1 VHRSNS
7 VEDAP
12 SPDDQ
17 AELGMSV
24 HDSDAAKSQS
34 KATGARLTRISIPDL
49 VARKGKDKIVCLT
62 AYTTPMARALDPHV
76 DLLLVGDSLGM
87 VIYGFESTLPVTL
100 DMMVLHGAA
109 VRRGSEHA
117 CLVVDMPFG
126 SYQEST
132 EQAFRSAARLM
143 KETGC
148 SAVKME
154 GGRELAS
161 TVEFL
166 TKRGIPVM
174 GHVGL
179 MPQSVNTLGGYRARG
194 RASDEAAGVMAD
206 AIAIAEAGA
215 FSVVVEGVLEQVA
228 QAITARIPVPTIG
241 IGASAD
247 CDGQVLVAEDMLGL
261 FGAFKPRFVKR
272 YAELADDI
280 AAAAAHYAADVRTGS
295 FPGPDNVFGSLKKSS

>member
-1 VHRSNS
+1 
-7 VEDAP
+7 
-12 SPDDQ
+12 
-17 AELGMSV
+17 MSV
-24 HDSDAAKSQS
+24 HDGSAAGSNRS
-34 KATGARLTRISIPDL
+34 KATGARMTRISVPEL
-49 VARKGKDKIVCLT
+49 VARKGKEKIVCLT

-87 VIYGFESTLPVTL
+87 VIYGFESTLPVSL

-109 VRRGSEHA
+109 VRRGSDHA
-117 CLVVDMPFG
+117 CLVVDLPFG
-126 SYQEST
+126 SYQESP

-161 TVEFL
+161 TVEFVV
-166 TKRGIPVM
+166 KRGIPVM

-179 MPQSVNTLGGYRARG
+179 MPQSVHALGGYRARG
-194 RASDEAAGVMAD
+194 RATDEAAGVMAD
-206 AIAIAEAGA
+206 AVAIAEAGA
-215 FSVVVEGVLEQVA
+215 FSIVVEGVLEQVA

-272 YAELADDI
+272 YAELADEI
-280 AAAAAHYAADVRTGS
+280 ASAAASYAADVRTGA

>member
-1 VHRSNS
+1 MPIVHRSNS
-7 VEDAP
+7 VEDGS

-17 AELGMSV
+17 AEMGMSV
-24 HDSDAAKSQS
+24 HDSGAATG
-34 KATGARLTRISIPDL
+34 KATGAKLTRVSVSDL

-154 GGRELAS
+154 GGRHLAD

-166 TKRGIPVM
+166 TQRGIPVM

-206 AIAIAEAGA
+206 AVAIAEAGA

-247 CDGQVLVAEDMLGL
+247 CDGQVLVVDDMLGL
-261 FGAFKPRFVKR
+261 FGGFKPRFVKR
-272 YAELADDI
+272 YAELAEEI
-280 AAAAAHYAADVRTGS
+280 ASAVASYAQDVRAR
-295 FPGPDNVFGSLKKSS
+295 